1 MKKVLLLIFVLLM
14 IATGC
19 KKEDANNPPPTE
31 TEAQN
36 PTEQQDNSIQG
47 TVAEY
52 FPIKENSLYIYTGSV
67 ESANQETYPIFI
79 EGNKLQRRTSA
90 GGFISTEILSVEN
103 SEVKLIYT
111 NATSNGFENFLNKA
125 NPAEVVILK
134 EPLQLNATWERN
146 FVSNDSTAG
155 EFKGTSKITDV
166 NVSVTTPAGEFETL
180 VVTTEF
186 ETGNLDVEYYA
197 KGIGLVKREYINI
210 TRTEKG
216 QELSRETVT
225 VELSEIKED
234 TACEFEFT
242 VYYPDDQV
250 NGLLSETRKFQLKTN
265 EDIRPLL
272 EGMLKKPSEGPS
284 SPIITENTKINTISV
299 DSEASEVHLDL
310 SKEFVD
316 EMNAGSGYEAL
327 IQESLK
333 NIFTDFYRASSLK
346 LTIEGE
352 DYIPKH

>member
-1 MKKVLLLIFVLLM
+1 MI

-19 KKEDANNPPPTE
+19 KKEANNPPPTE
-31 TEAQN
+31 TETQKPA
-36 PTEQQDNSIQG
+36 EQQDNSIQG
-47 TVAEY
+47 TVSEY
-52 FPIKENSLYIYTGSV
+52 FPIKENALYIYKGSIETV
-67 ESANQETYPIFI
+67 NQQTYPVFI
-79 EGNKLQRRTSA
+79 EGNKLQRRTAA
-90 GGFISTEILSVEN
+90 GDFISTEVFTVEN
-103 SEVKLIYT
+103 GEVKLVYT
-111 NATSNGFENFLNKA
+111 NATSNGFENFLNRT

-134 EPLQLNATWERN
+134 EPLQLNAAWKRN
-146 FVSNDSTAG
+146 FVSNDSTNG
-155 EFKGTSKITDV
+155 EFKGTSKITEV
-166 NVSVTTPAGEFETL
+166 KVPVKTPAGEFETI

-216 QELSRETVT
+216 QEVSRETVT
-225 VELSEIKED
+225 IELSEIKED
-234 TACEFEFT
+234 ASCEFALT

-250 NGLLSETRKFQLKTN
+250 NELLNETRKFQLKTN

-272 EGMLKKPSEGPS
+272 EDILKKPSEGPS
-284 SPIITENTKINTISV
+284 SPIITENTKINTISI

-310 SKEFVD
+310 SKEFVS

-333 NIFTDFYRASSLK
+333 NIFTGFYRASSLQ